1 MSRLQL
7 LTVADS
13 VALLVNAISDD
24 HDHPPVLTRAK
35 PLSPDWLLTS
45 ARISSLSL
53 AGLARR
59 SAPGAGLELPQI
71 FVKRRFRQCRC
82 TSICQVRPAH
92 ADHARSR
99 AGTGPGSEGLPASG
113 ATPAG
118 CMAVLSAVGD
128 ASRLTRS

>member
-1 MSRLQL
+1 MQTGGLRISL
-7 LTVADS
+7 D
-13 VALLVNAISDD
+13 ALA
-24 HDHPPVLTRAK
+24 TRAK

-59 SAPGAGLELPQI
+59 SAPGAGLEPPQI

-82 TSICQVRPAH
+82 TSICQVGPAH
-92 ADHARSR
+92 ADHARSC

-118 CMAVLSAVGD
+118 CMAVLPAVGTP
-128 ASRLTRS
+128 S